1 MRLDQ
6 EALRVGDAFL
16 HQIFMTGH
24 IGKLLEQ
31 AGKVELG
38 KARQIGKFLYRNIFR
53 TVIGDIVAHQHEF
66 FYIFMLLVAGNAGE
80 SGVGIKIGPPQRNE
94 EADHQGVDTGLGKG
108 FGIVVF
114 PDHFLQIELQAAV
127 ELRVFLPGDQRVG
140 EERVEQGI
148 HGVYIA
154 DQAVIKKQDQP
165 LAVGRGNQLVNR
177 TGGVIQM
184 SPS

>member
-1 MRLDQ
+1 MRLNQ
-6 EALRVGDAFL
+6 EALRVGDALL

-31 AGKVELG
+31 AGKVEFG
-38 KARQIGKFLYRNIFR
+38 KARQVGKFLYRNIFR
-53 TVIGDIVAHQHEF
+53 TMIGDIVAHQHEF
-66 FYIFMLLVAGNAGE
+66 FYIFMLFAAGDAGK
-80 SGVGIKIGPPQRNE
+80 SGVGIKVGPPQSNE
-94 EADHQGVDTGLGKG
+94 KADHQGVDTGLGKG

-154 DQAVIKKQDQP
+154 DQTVIKQQDQP
-165 LAVGRGNQLVNR
+165 LAVGRGNQLVKR
-177 TGGVIQM
+177 TGGG
-184 SPS
+184 